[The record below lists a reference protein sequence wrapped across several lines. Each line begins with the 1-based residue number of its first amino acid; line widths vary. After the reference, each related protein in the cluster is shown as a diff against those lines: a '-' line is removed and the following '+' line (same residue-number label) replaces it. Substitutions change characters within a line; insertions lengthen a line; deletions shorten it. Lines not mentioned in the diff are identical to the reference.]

1 MNFKE
6 KLAEYIC
13 HVIELHQSSY
23 ANYKKFLIFIVYQN
37 HAFHNLILPPPSE
50 NDFLYAEKSS
60 FEQSVENLIEDIEFI
75 DYEITLEKV
84 LSLLERRYTSTSV

>member
-6 KLAEYIC
+6 KLADFIC
-13 HVIELHQSSY
+13 HVIELYQSSY
-23 ANYKKFLIFIVYQN
+23 ANYKKALILVFYQN
-37 HAFHNLILPPPSE
+37 YAFHNLILPPPSE
-50 NDFLYAEKSS
+50 NDFFYAEKSS

-84 LSLLERRYTSTSV
+84 LSLLERRYTATSV